1 MLLPFRVIDFLP
13 EKAAAL
19 QRPHGNF
26 LHMAAPHNSAR
37 AEDAMTRCSLIIS
50 GCQKT
55 CLAEGF
61 GGKDSVKGNRQGF
74 LSRSITRR
82 RRVRKQFTTGVNL
95 VMDGNN
101 ANHFDPA

>member
-13 EKAAAL
+13 EKAAAVM
-19 QRPHGNF
+19 RPHGNF
-26 LHMAAPHNSAR
+26 LRMAAPHNSAR

-82 RRVRKQFTTGVNL
+82 SGRIAK
-95 VMDGNN
+95 
-101 ANHFDPA
+101 